1 MDIDETRVPR
11 AAWRGVPLPRPG
23 EGSLA
28 LAAAAGAVAWAAATV
43 PLTGEGVR
51 FEAGWPDV
59 AGMLAPLVLL
69 ALFIERAVE
78 VVMAVWRAP
87 GARALEARLA
97 RARRRASAE
106 PAAQGDV
113 EALEGALRTYRA
125 ASQRLAFLTGV
136 TMSALL
142 ALAGVR
148 ALAEMLDPAV
158 AVPAPRAGLFALVDV
173 ALTALLLA
181 GGADGIHKLATT
193 LTCFLETTRKRVA
206 EAGQGGGGGAPDGGE
221 ARG

>member
-1 MDIDETRVPR
+1 MDVNEIRVPR
-11 AAWRGVPLPRPG
+11 AAWRGIPLPRPG

-28 LAAAAGAVAWAAATV
+28 VAAAAGVVAWAAATV
-43 PLTGEGVR
+43 PLVGAPVR
-51 FEAGWPDV
+51 FAAGWTDV

-69 ALFIERAVE
+69 ALFVERAVE

-87 GARALEARLA
+87 GARALEERLA
-97 RARRRASAE
+97 RARRRGE
-106 PAAQGDV
+106 PADV

-193 LTCFLETTRKRVA
+193 FTCFLETTRKRVA
-206 EAGQGGGGGAPDGGE
+206 EAGQAAGGGGATDGGE